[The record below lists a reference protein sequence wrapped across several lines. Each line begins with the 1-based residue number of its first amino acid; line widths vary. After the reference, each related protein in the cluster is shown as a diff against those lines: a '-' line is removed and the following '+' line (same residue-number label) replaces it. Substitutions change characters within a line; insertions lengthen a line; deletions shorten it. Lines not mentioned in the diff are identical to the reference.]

1 MGQIFE
7 TGSLSLIDKMPALH
21 DAQRYVPAPLGP
33 AMELEKPD
41 SMQPIPFLMTDAR
54 ILIYGVVV

>member
-21 DAQRYVPAPLGP
+21 DALGP